1 MNCGRFNKGQVSLP
15 VILLIS
21 SIIIEIA
28 IAGSFVAYF
37 LSAGG
42 LGERLAAR
50 ARTTALSGI
59 YDAMIKITR
68 DKEFGNGNCSPG
80 GSYEFNVGSDKATMN
95 ICKTEDDPSN
105 SYIYT
110 IMALATASS
119 RQKKFIGIITVDQ
132 TNGRVKLK
140 SITEEPVS

>member
-1 MNCGRFNKGQVSLP
+1 MINLQMNCDRQTAQVSLP

-42 LGERLAAR
+42 LGERLTAR
-50 ARTTALSGI
+50 ARVAALSGV

-68 DKEFGNGNCSPG
+68 NKDLGTTAYGL
-80 GSYEFNVGSDKATMN
+80 N
-95 ICKTEDDPSN
+95 IGDDAVSINITKTDDNPPSN
-105 SYIYT
+105 FYTYT
-110 IMALATASS
+110 ITALATASS
-119 RQKKFIGIITVDQ
+119 RQKKFIGVMIVDK
-132 TNGRVKLK
+132 TNGRVKFK
-140 SITEEPVS
+140 SIAEAALAS